1 MSDTMANPA
10 EVVAPAPQPWDP
22 FQLMDRLD
30 EEALRKEL
38 GAG

>member
-1 MSDTMANPA
+1 MSDTMPHPA
-10 EVVAPAPQPWDP
+10 ESAPPPWDP

-38 GAG
+38 GNLR